1 MQSTNDPKPTQPLRV
16 MLTTSQWPEVYDR
29 IKDLVESGVLNLS
42 FDSGAPLPL
51 PVSTSDGLLKALQEI
66 DESEG
71 LSEIDI
77 ENWHRWKAQQ
87 A

>member
-1 MQSTNDPKPTQPLRV
+1 MQSANDPKPTQPLRV
-16 MLTTSQWPEVYDR
+16 VLTTSQWPEVYDR

-51 PVSTSDGLLKALQEI
+51 LVSTSDGLLKALQEI